1 MSRQCVPSVERV
13 ATRVVAKICT
23 PVFVRVISRASCWRV
38 PPRAID
44 RSCAT
49 TMAAAPADDIT
60 AALETVETRTRA
72 AIDALRG
79 LEAIAQSN
87 DPDNAAIPQCL
98 QSVVD
103 SFEQIRACE
112 VSVGGV
118 QVPRDVVES
127 VDQGRNPDAF
137 LAELAERN
145 AAAGRAP
152 ACHAYVQALLGV
164 PSSAPAPAQGA
175 PGGSGQPCAPR
186 KYAGPLHARPS
197 QPPPLTVQAP
207 PSARRVR
214 WRRSLARCSSARRR
228 AGCST
233 PCRGG
238 HKCACVTVARTSI
251 ALSQ

>member
-1 MSRQCVPSVERV
+1 
-13 ATRVVAKICT
+13 
-23 PVFVRVISRASCWRV
+23 
-38 PPRAID
+38 
-44 RSCAT
+44 
-49 TMAAAPADDIT
+49 MAAAPADDIT

-164 PSSAPAPAQGA
+164 PSSAPAPPQDA
-175 PGGSGQPCAPR
+175 PGRSGQLGMPSNRPTQCA
-186 KYAGPLHARPS
+186 S
-197 QPPPLTVQAP
+197 
-207 PSARRVR
+207 
-214 WRRSLARCSSARRR
+214 
-228 AGCST
+228 
-233 PCRGG
+233 
-238 HKCACVTVARTSI
+238 VAR
-251 ALSQ
+251 ASQLQAAHFRAMS

>member
-1 MSRQCVPSVERV
+1 M
-13 ATRVVAKICT
+13 
-23 PVFVRVISRASCWRV
+23 AS
-38 PPRAID
+38 
-44 RSCAT
+44 
-49 TMAAAPADDIT
+49 DDIT
-60 AALETVETRTRA
+60 AALETVEKRTRA

-79 LEAIAQSN
+79 LAAIAQSN

-112 VSVGGV
+112 ASVGGV

-175 PGGSGQPCAPR
+175 PGGSGQPGAPR
-186 KYAGPLHARPS
+186 KDAGPLHACPS
-197 QPPPLTVQAP
+197 QPPPFDRAGAALGKT
-207 PSARRVR
+207 SAMEA
-214 WRRSLARCSSARRR
+214 LARSVQQRAQESGLLEPVPRR
-228 AGCST
+228 T
-233 PCRGG
+233 
-238 HKCACVTVARTSI
+238 
-251 ALSQ
+251 